1 MKKILKH
8 LFFIALSLGAVLL
21 LILLSLKFYTRH
33 GQMQNVPDVVEMRS
47 DKAMRLLESEG
58 LIPVIVDSVFAEN
71 FPRLGIVDQ
80 NPDSGAEVK
89 KGRKI
94 YLVVNSLDVPMVEMP
109 DIAGK
114 SSLRQAKNQLAVV
127 GLRVGEIIER
137 PDPTVQTEFDQPVL
151 EQLFEDERILPGSPV
166 KKFSEIDL
174 VVGKMIE
181 NKDSTSAET
190 LEEKFSE

>member
-80 NPDSGAEVK
+80 NPDAGAEVK